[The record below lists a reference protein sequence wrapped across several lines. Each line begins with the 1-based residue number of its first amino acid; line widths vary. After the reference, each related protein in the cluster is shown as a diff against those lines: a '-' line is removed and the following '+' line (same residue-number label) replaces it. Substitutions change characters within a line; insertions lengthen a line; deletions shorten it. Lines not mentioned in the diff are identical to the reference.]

1 MFGKLTTCILLCITL
16 VSCDV
21 HDINSNLNN
30 SKSDYTNNSS
40 RINSDDVP
48 IAIETAEANVL
59 EAYNKYINPDNIKS
73 NKALFMCES
82 VRVVDD
88 KIYYLIRGF
97 NDTET
102 NKVTFGWYFVDIYS
116 GAVFDAGPAISDLI
130 PIAENPDS

>member
-1 MFGKLTTCILLCITL
+1 
-16 VSCDV
+16 
-21 HDINSNLNN
+21 
-30 SKSDYTNNSS
+30 
-40 RINSDDVP
+40 
-48 IAIETAEANVL
+48 
-59 EAYNKYINPDNIKS
+59 
-73 NKALFMCES
+73 MCES

-116 GAVFDAGPAISDLI
+116 GAVFDAGLAISDLI